1 MLKIELRNKKKKS
14 HDKYVVVN
22 DIEDADSDCY
32 ELDYP
37 SVTLYNEDVIDIL
50 TAHSFKEVGEHFSSI
65 SFSYDPDWWVSTI
78 RIEVICNESFR
89 DKFPIINIVLQ
100 LDEWEHWA
108 KPWSMASV
116 AKQFEINLTKQDNKV
131 LKYWQEDDESMLNGF
146 GVEYFPISDLATI
159 ETEIDNVLTLIENL
173 ALQTNQDLLASIDN
187 NSVVTFF
194 QFPNEAKTAC
204 KQYLLYFAQFLAD
217 IGIEVD
223 TEIKEELNQTL
234 FKVIPSDKNESLEQI
249 KQALTVYLKA
259 PSDNTLSTQLAN
271 NSDIAIRQWEAN
283 IFHLKSQLAL
293 AASIIQVK
301 ETTIEMLQLSNYQ
314 YKQLLELHSNSKDK
328 NKEDIIKGIV
338 TVDKFETKG
347 LTVNIAE
354 IIRRLKRTIGR

>member
-1 MLKIELRNKKKKS
+1 MLKIELRHKKKKS
-14 HDKYVVVN
+14 DDKYVVVN
-22 DIEDADSDCY
+22 DIEDVDSY
-32 ELDYP
+32 YSELNYP
-37 SVTLYNEDVIDIL
+37 SVSLYNEDVIDIL
-50 TAHSFKEVGEHFSSI
+50 TSHSFKDVGEHFSRM
-65 SFSYDPDWWVSTI
+65 SFSYDFDWWESTI

-89 DKFPIINIVLQ
+89 DKFPAIRIDLQ

-116 AKQFEINLTKQDNKV
+116 AKQFELNLTKQNSKF
-131 LKYWQEDDESMLNGF
+131 LKYWQDDDESMLNGF
-146 GVEYFPISDLATI
+146 GVEYFPESDLATI
-159 ETEIDNVLTLIENL
+159 DTEIDTVLTLLENL

-187 NSVVTFF
+187 NSVATFF

-217 IGIEVD
+217 IGIEAD

-234 FKVIPSDKNESLEQI
+234 FRVIPADKNESLEQI
-249 KQALTVYLKA
+249 RQALSVYLQA
-259 PSDNTLSTQLAN
+259 PSDNTLPTQLAS

-293 AASIIQVK
+293 ATSIIQAK
-301 ETTIEMLQLSNYQ
+301 ESAIEMLQLSNYQ
-314 YKQLLELHSNSKDK
+314 YKQLLESHSNSKDK